1 MNKHIHCIVRFCSK
15 RLQRV
20 RWNVCNLASM
30 ELGKQNM
37 TTPVFLCMFAMKMTK
52 ERIDPAF
59 YPIFFHPF
67 ACIRIWK
74 EKVDDESDRSVKK
87 KKVKVSSEREWP
99 INNLALHFYWPP
111 LLELEFLEFCNFNF
125 FSKKAIYQRRHLW
138 NLGNCKNMFQNTQC
152 IHKDYYEYVEFVDN
166 EECCK
171 QQWWEQQ
178 QKE

>member
-1 MNKHIHCIVRFCSK
+1 MLRFCSK
-15 RLQRV
+15 RLTKSAFKCVQLGIYGAWKTKHDNSSIFV
-20 RWNVCNLASM
+20 HVCNEIYQRTNRPCILYH
-30 ELGKQNM
+30 
-37 TTPVFLCMFAMKMTK
+37 FLHPLFLFKNLK
-52 ERIDPAF
+52 SESLWWKW
-59 YPIFFHPF
+59 PIS
-67 ACIRIWK
+67 
-74 EKVDDESDRSVKK
+74 EKR
-87 KKVKVSSEREWP
+87 KKVKVSSERP
-99 INNLALHFYWPP
+99 INNLALHFSWPP

-138 NLGNCKNMFQNTQC
+138 NLGNCKNMFQNIPC

>member
-1 MNKHIHCIVRFCSK
+1 M
-15 RLQRV
+15 
-20 RWNVCNLASM
+20 CNLASM

-52 ERIDPAF
+52 KRIDPAF
-59 YPIFFHPF
+59 YPIFSLCLYKNLKSESWWWKWPF
-67 ACIRIWK
+67 S
-74 EKVDDESDRSVKK
+74 EKR
-87 KKVKVSSEREWP
+87 KKVKVSSERRWQ
-99 INNLALHFYWPP
+99 INNLALHFSWPP

-178 QKE
+178 RKE